1 MKMMTHDFMVDI
13 LGSVDEEAEE
23 AFYNEL
29 DRERDVDK
37 YLNTIDNK
45 LQMVR
50 REGH

>member
-1 MKMMTHDFMVDI
+1 MKQKIKCIPVTQNK
-13 LGSVDEEAEE
+13 DEEAEE
-23 AFYNEL
+23 AFYKEL